1 MRPEE
6 RLSVSTASR
15 MIAPGELPSFLRAEE
30 GFRSLVEHLPV
41 VVYVDALEGTATPV
55 YISPAIERVL
65 GFTVEEW
72 LATPD
77 MWIRQLHPGDRERVL
92 AAAEES
98 NRTAEPFVEEYRS
111 AARDGRWVWIHEE
124 SVLIR
129 DPEGTPLHWQ
139 GVMLDISAQR
149 DAEVRRREAE
159 ERLREVEDRFRT
171 LVESIPAIT
180 YIDEFETGETAYLSP
195 QAETVLGYTAN
206 EWNNAYWRSIVH
218 PGDRERVFAEDARTD
233 ETGEPFRMEYRMSA
247 SDGRVVWVRDEAILL
262 RDAEG
267 RPAFWQ
273 GVMYDVTQQKEAEE
287 RLRVAEAKYRSVAEN
302 IPAVVYIEPVEE
314 GLGTDYVSPQFEAI
328 AGYPPERLTEEEGFW
343 ESILHPDDRERVLA
357 EDRRSFET
365 GEPFNTDL
373 RIVRADGE
381 VVWVHDEAVLIRDED
396 GTPLFWQGFFHDIT
410 QKKQAEEELERALV
424 AEREAAEQLR
434 ALDEMK
440 NAFLTAV
447 SHELRTPVSAILG
460 SALTLD
466 QLDDSVVTAED
477 RNGLVKAIIGKA
489 QKLNGLITDLLDIDR
504 LTRGIIEPRRRPMDV
519 AEVVHRTLADIGLS
533 SDRRLIVATEP
544 VMVAGDPS
552 MVERIVE
559 NLLSNAWRYTPPGT
573 TVWVRA
579 EAADGGAFLV
589 VEDDGPGIPEEI
601 RDELF
606 EPFRQ
611 GPNAIGH
618 SPGVGVGLS
627 LVARFAELHGG
638 WARVGVREGGGAS
651 FRVFLPDTATP
662 APGV

>member
-6 RLSVSTASR
+6 HLPVPIAPR
-15 MIAPGELPSFLRAEE
+15 MIVPGELPAFLRAEE
-30 GFRSLVEHLPV
+30 GFRSLVEHLPLV
-41 VVYVDALEGTATPV
+41 VMVEALEGTSTPIYV
-55 YISPAIERVL
+55 SPAIERVL

-72 LATPD
+72 LAEPN
-77 MWIRQLHPGDRERVL
+77 MWVRQLHPEDRDRVVAASDEGDR
-92 AAAEES
+92 
-98 NRTAEPFVEEYRS
+98 TGEPFVAEFRM
-111 AARDGRWVWIHEE
+111 AARDGHWVWIHEE

-129 DPEGTPLHWQ
+129 DARGEPAYWQ
-139 GVMLDISAQR
+139 GVMLDISVQH
-149 DAEVRRREAE
+149 DAELRRREAE
-159 ERLREVEDRFRT
+159 GRLREVENRFRT

-180 YIDEFETGETAYLSP
+180 YIDGFETGETAYLSP
-195 QAETVLGYTAN
+195 QAETVLGYTMN

-218 PGDRERVFAEDARTD
+218 PDDRDRVFAEDARTD
-233 ETGEPFRMEYRMSA
+233 ETGEPFRIEYRLSA
-247 SDGRVVWVRDEAILL
+247 SDGRLVWVRDEAVLL

-267 RPAFWQ
+267 EPAFWQ
-273 GVMYDVTQQKEAEE
+273 GEMYDVTEQKEAEE

-328 AGYPPERLTEEEGFW
+328 TGYPPERLTEEQGFW

-373 RIVRADGE
+373 RLVRADGG

-410 QKKQAEEELERALV
+410 EKKRSEEELERALV

-466 QLDDSVVTAED
+466 QLDESVVTAED
-477 RNGLVKAIIGKA
+477 RSGLVKAIIGKA
-489 QKLNGLITDLLDIDR
+489 QKLNGLITDLLDLDR

-519 AEVVHRTLADIGLS
+519 ADVVHRTLADIGLS

-544 VMVAGDPS
+544 VMVSGDPS
-552 MVERIVE
+552 MVERVVE

-579 EAADGGAFLV
+579 EATDGGAFLV

-638 WARVGVREGGGAS
+638 WARVAEREGGGAS
-651 FRVFLPDTATP
+651 FRVFLPDTPAL
-662 APGV
+662 APGS